1 MLKKP
6 LLAAIIAAIPLF
18 CPLLIGQHAK
28 RPLLKPGLP
37 PAAERLRLNPWPE
50 HFPKP
55 SEHLNALGGPVSYP
69 SFGVLPSSLKSADEA
84 RFVQARHAHS
94 GLPIWFAGVPRP
106 ESAAEA
112 ERPIEV
118 RALAY
123 VNALRPE
130 GIQNPQEEFI
140 PNRMHQDELG
150 NWHVRLQQVYRGV
163 PVYGAE
169 VIAHTQNGTFSILN
183 GRYYPTPKIGAVVP
197 SISVAEAVERVRAH
211 VGPHKTSWTEAE
223 RALVGG
229 QEVKAELVIYH
240 PKRQLGAERLAWFIT
255 FYTDLIHRKAYFV
268 DAHSGDILHHFDNT
282 PYTRPFAQAP
292 AVPLAESW
300 WHPGHTVSAASAG
313 GPVVATGLD
322 LKNINRTFGGWQ
334 EGNTVYMIDA
344 SLPMFNAG
352 ASKMPEDPVGAVVT
366 LDAKKTSPFTSTFDF
381 SFVTSPSTVFTNQRS
396 AVSAHW
402 GSLQAYNYWLNT
414 FNWNSYDGKGASI
427 YSFVRVAEED
437 GGGMD
442 NAFWNGFAA
451 FYGEG
456 RTFFFDLAGALD
468 VVAHELGHAVIEH
481 TANLEYQD
489 ESGALNESYAD
500 ILAVG
505 VDRDE
510 WLIGDG
516 IVRPGIVACNC
527 LRDMQFPKNGIDP
540 QPEHMNEKYVGPDDF
555 GGVHINSG
563 IVNRAFVLFATH
575 PAVGLDKAERVFF
588 KALRDYLVKSSEFFD
603 GRLAV
608 IQSANEL
615 YGSVVADA
623 AASAFD
629 AVGIVGGQP
638 TNPFGL
644 LSENPGTGLIVSVS
658 NNGALLDLHREN
670 GAFVKTLYN
679 QGVASRPSV
688 SDDGRIIVFVN
699 PEGHIIAVS
708 LEQVGNTFSHEVY
721 QLSQFPEWRNV
732 AISKDGRFL
741 AALTGTPDNT
751 IYVFDLTDPQQGQIF
766 ELYNPTTSPNQ
777 STTKE
782 VQYADV
788 LEFDYSGE
796 YIMYDAFNQLT
807 SSTGQVLEYW
817 DIGFMRFWDK
827 SKGQFTSASKPPIT
841 KLFSAGALPPGV
853 SVGNP
858 VFSQRAPFVIAFD
871 GVDENENAFDVVGNN
886 VQTGALDVLVA
897 DNGALGWPTYTRTDD
912 AILFERLVGNQ
923 YNIYRQ
929 GVAPDRIKG
938 VGPISLLISAH
949 YWPRWFAYGTRSLS
963 VSTSSPQANASLQ
976 LKVNPNP
983 MAGDRVRLSFD
994 LTQGGP
1000 VHIEVTDLLGR
1011 RIHLLQQELPA
1022 GPQQVEL
1029 HLQQLPSGTYSVRL
1043 GAANGAA
1050 TTKVIK
1056 P

>member
-6 LLAAIIAAIPLF
+6 LLAAVIAAAPLF
-18 CPLLIGQHAK
+18 CPVLIGQHAK
-28 RPLLKPGLP
+28 RPFLKPGP
-37 PAAERLRLNPWPE
+37 PPTAERLRLNPWPE

-55 SEHLNALGGPVSYP
+55 SEYLNVS
-69 SFGVLPSSLKSADEA
+69 GVPASYSSLRLLPSPNSADEA
-84 RFVQARHAHS
+84 RFVQERHAHS
-94 GLPIWFAGVPRP
+94 GLPIWFVGVPRP
-106 ESAAEA
+106 ESPAEA

-240 PKRQLGAERLAWFIT
+240 PKRQPGAERLAWFIT
-255 FYTDLIHRKAYFV
+255 FYTDIIHRKAYFV

-300 WHPGHTVSAASAG
+300 WHPRHTVSAASAG

-322 LKNINRTFGGWQ
+322 LKNINRTFGGWR

-352 ASKMPEDPVGAVVT
+352 ASKMPQDPVGAVVT
-366 LDAKKTSPFTSTFDF
+366 LDAKKTSPFTSAFDF

-414 FNWNSYDGKGASI
+414 FNRSSYDGKGASI
-427 YSFVRVAEED
+427 YSFVRVAEQD

-468 VVAHELGHAVIEH
+468 VVAHELGHAVIEY

-588 KALRDYLVKSSEFFD
+588 KALRDYLVKSSEFID
-603 GRLAV
+603 GRLTV

-615 YGSVVADA
+615 YGSAVAAA

-679 QGVASRPSV
+679 QGVANRPSV
-688 SDDGRIIVFVN
+688 SDNGRIIVFVN

-708 LEQVGNTFSHEVY
+708 LEQVGNTFFHEVY

-741 AALTGTPDNT
+741 AALTAIPDNT
-751 IYVFDLTDPQQGQIF
+751 IYVFDLTNPQQGQIF

-807 SSTGQVLEYW
+807 SSTGQLLEYW

-827 SKGQFTSASKPPIT
+827 SKGQFTSASKPPIS
-841 KLFSAGALPPGV
+841 KLFSTGALPPGF

-858 VFSQRAPFVIAFD
+858 VFSQRAPFIIAFD
-871 GVDENENAFDVVGNN
+871 VIDGNENVFDVVGGN
-886 VQTGALDVLVA
+886 VQTSTSDFLVI
-897 DNGALGWPTYTRTDD
+897 DNGDPGWPTYTRTDD
-912 AILFERLVGNQ
+912 AILFERRVGNQ
-923 YNIYRQ
+923 YNIYRR

-938 VGPISLLISAH
+938 VGPASLLISAH

-963 VSTSSPQANASLQ
+963 VSTFSPQANAFLQ
-976 LKVNPNP
+976 LKVSPNP
-983 MAGDRVRLSFD
+983 MADDRVRLSFD
-994 LTQGGP
+994 LMQGGL

-1011 RIHLLQQELPA
+1011 SVYQSRQQLPA

-1029 HLQQLPSGTYSVRL
+1029 RLEQLPSGTYSIRL
-1043 GAANGAA
+1043 GAGNGVA
-1050 TTKVIK
+1050 TAKVIK